1 MPKILVGILNES
13 FYICISYID
22 AILLCDLCHQT
33 APYPIHCKGTFRLGC
48 SIVASY
54 SDTPIGRFGYSCGL
68 IAGRIFAQRSAPTNG
83 FVDAD
88 FLNSSFLGGLGE
100 DIGLDIKPLQRFLAS
115 LVSAALAVVLFG
127 YWVPYVDFPGLRLIT
142 SMGLISIII
151 IIIIVSGGICH
162 AVNLIDGLNGL
173 SICWAICAAITMA
186 MIALN
191 VNDIAVFRLLIL
203 LIGALVGIFVGI
215 FRWGNCFLGTRELI
229 LLGML
234 WLG

>member
-13 FYICISYID
+13 FYICIGYID

-88 FLNSSFLGGLGE
+88 FLNSIFLGGLGE
-100 DIGLDIKPLQRFLAS
+100 DIGLDIKPLQRLLAS
-115 LVSAALAVVLFG
+115 LVSATLA
-127 YWVPYVDFPGLRLIT
+127 
-142 SMGLISIII
+142 
-151 IIIIVSGGICH
+151 GGI
-162 AVNLIDGLNGL
+162 
-173 SICWAICAAITMA
+173 W
-186 MIALN
+186 
-191 VNDIAVFRLLIL
+191 
-203 LIGALVGIFVGI
+203 
-215 FRWGNCFLGTRELI
+215 
-229 LLGML
+229 LLGPLCSDMSTLNLSSLWRGYPERATPVGAWML
-234 WLG
+234 RYDLKMQ